1 MEEIH
6 ISVPAI
12 LQVDPQHIACVLPW
26 DLHNL
31 CILETQLEKLQGEK
45 LILFKNILDKCPQR
59 KKQIL
64 AKNNYVKKIK
74 EVLTQ
79 LDEEEDEEWE
89 ILSYQLVTSPI
100 KLTESKAAIAKDIA
114 ELKQLRTEVDI
125 VYREWVKETEL
136 EGQHSADI
144 MLAMMNPSITEPL
157 LTIGGNL
164 KDLIS
169 NHLAES
175 KGEQKLL
182 DKMAQKLVQ
191 LYKFEDLE
199 QEHKINLTTKH
210 IQEVLENVKKLCFPL
225 RDENLSQRMKK
236 KFQAKI
242 NCSTALD
249 QRLTKITVLP
259 ESISPSE
266 NINEDDAE
274 DENISE
280 PNVANSTNE
289 YSPQF
294 RKISTLQVLLEEAVL
309 HPPPEGSG
317 DEDLMK
323 NLIPKYQ
330 ECLIVLLEESSTSPI
345 QLQGFRNTL
354 NNIRKLYPKN
364 GELPKNGSLKLK
376 IKDISL
382 PQFSGKES
390 EYFSFKADVL
400 DLLNNSRHDA
410 NSQTRSLKS
419 DCFKNCSHVLDLV
432 RNSKTVSEIFEIL
445 DARFG
450 NVERHS
456 SRIISSI
463 EKCPP
468 AQEHSKSIIAL
479 ADCIFKINNDICGAD
494 ALETVASFQT
504 ISKIKSK
511 FSPLMS
517 REYVKRYSSLGKQ
530 DSIAQWNNILEY
542 LKEERDTQLSVS
554 SFEISSSAQPAKAF
568 AKVSIVSPQQN
579 CVLCNGNHS
588 PFDSSCSM
596 TGKHLTPK
604 TREKAKSAK
613 LCLTCLN
620 PACTD
625 KYCMNA
631 KYACRK
637 NCRENGKR
645 LHKNICD
652 CVASLNLH
660 NHLNPNVSVKSC
672 TVSNYRVGSTVMLHE
687 FVPIIDK
694 ISKKPVRISITYDM
708 GATDSLCNDKIV
720 LHGKSKHLG
729 KLNIGGFSNECNMQM
744 KKAKQVSF
752 TVKTQNGLKN
762 VDSIQVS
769 NLNVVSKC
777 SINVPKKWNKYF
789 PQNFTKVGGETDLLL
804 GGNCCH
810 LFPTE
815 IDRYDSGQECLI
827 LFRSVIS
834 GRYLLFGRDKNLVT
848 FSDSSDPSV
857 NKVNIAASG
866 NTPNES
872 IASSHDKMVAGEIV
886 CNDLSGDLDL
896 RPLPSVVDVIGCNDS
911 SNVIDLGPPT
921 SIVDEIDCINLS
933 GDLDRDPSVKVQM
946 TVLEK
951 LKQNFLAQLT
961 SEHHDNEKFEDHTL
975 RKQLEEEKQLQ
986 DGINFDPVGNYWT
999 VTYCYTAKIGD
1010 LQTNYKHVL
1019 QRMTK
1024 LDQKLT
1030 KKPELCTLVNSE
1042 IAKNISNGYWMKCD
1056 DIKFPAGCQKHY
1068 IPYSYIESPSSVS
1081 TPCRIVCDSSARDS
1095 TGLSLNQC
1103 QKAGRSFIGNMRGCL
1118 LKSRVAQQMA
1128 LGDLSKFFHSFRLN
1142 PSDASLRRI
1151 LVPIGGFGNNSQ
1163 FEEYC
1168 QVCIPFGDKAASILS
1183 CMARDK
1189 NVDLFSNTVPGFE
1202 DLVTMIFKQMTYVD
1216 DVIAHQSWNKDIEP
1230 VLAALDSIAESGGLK
1245 FKKWIKLGDETVSK
1259 FLGYNWDPVSDCLLP
1274 RLWFNIGKLDRGIPT
1289 EDDLTLDNVEER
1301 VLKSFTKRD
1310 VLSVQGQ
1317 FFDPLLIL
1325 SPIIVKLRLFF
1336 GEICSQTDQK
1346 TGILSSH

>member
-1 MEEIH
+1 M
-6 ISVPAI
+6 
-12 LQVDPQHIACVLPW
+12 DTKHIACVLPW

-45 LILFKNILDKCPQR
+45 LLLFKNILDKCPQR

-100 KLTESKAAIAKDIA
+100 KLTESKAAIA

-144 MLAMMNPSITEPL
+144 MLAMMNSSITEPL

-554 SFEISSSAQPAKAF
+554 SFEISTSAQPAKAF

-896 RPLPSVVDVIGCNDS
+896 RPLPS
-911 SNVIDLGPPT
+911 
-921 SIVDEIDCINLS
+921 IVDEIDCINLS

-975 RKQLEEEKQLQ
+975 RKQIEEEKQLQ

-1103 QKAGRSFIGNMRGCL
+1103 QKAGRSFIGNMRGCFP
-1118 LKSRVAQQMA
+1118 KSRAP
-1128 LGDLSKFFHSFRLN
+1128 SKWL
-1142 PSDASLRRI
+1142 
-1151 LVPIGGFGNNSQ
+1151 
-1163 FEEYC
+1163 
-1168 QVCIPFGDKAASILS
+1168 
-1183 CMARDK
+1183 
-1189 NVDLFSNTVPGFE
+1189 
-1202 DLVTMIFKQMTYVD
+1202 
-1216 DVIAHQSWNKDIEP
+1216 
-1230 VLAALDSIAESGGLK
+1230 
-1245 FKKWIKLGDETVSK
+1245 
-1259 FLGYNWDPVSDCLLP
+1259 
-1274 RLWFNIGKLDRGIPT
+1274 
-1289 EDDLTLDNVEER
+1289 
-1301 VLKSFTKRD
+1301 
-1310 VLSVQGQ
+1310 
-1317 FFDPLLIL
+1317 
-1325 SPIIVKLRLFF
+1325 
-1336 GEICSQTDQK
+1336 
-1346 TGILSSH
+1346 